1 MMRSDMPK
9 QIQVFRNGG
18 GIASL
23 ATVPMETTMGGQPH
37 RLAYV
42 NPVEEEMMKEMGGLG
57 VPGPGGIP
65 SYLFGFSSISDMF
78 DGGGKG
84 GSGASFSTKSHEDY
98 VKDNPDD
105 KTAKAHPTSNDDNKS
120 SSSSTDVGIVD
131 SILMGLGLRDKT
143 ANYYAATADTIA
155 RTQGIDAANNY
166 INNIS
171 SNENIT
177 TGFDSTGN
185 IQSTGVAE
193 ALAGLDLTGAASQF
207 EATGG
212 GGGGDDSGA
221 VATTTDVVTGGDDG
235 VVTQNTINNFVMNED
250 QQTAALGTLKRIN
263 EDLFKITQGRSFE
276 ELSSGEKQAFIKN
289 NAPTAAELSSI
300 LGVEQAVASN
310 ILNAPGAGTD
320 LRNWSQ
326 ILQDDNPLAATQAA
340 TAAMYSVENLAELQG
355 VTMQPQESLLNPNQ
369 VISQSGNYVLYNP
382 GTGGTATSKQL
393 GMPGSLRLGIVNPL
407 DDGRQMLLTSYGL
420 GTVDDKFGDIA
431 AQYGGGQGILDLLP
445 ALDTYY
451 AENIT
456 IPETT
461 YTQVVKDVNEFGDVS
476 YYDRSGRRYAG
487 GGLADRIVT
496 QDGKTYLMSPQYD
509 AADPFGDIGQITAAS
524 QGNMFLN
531 APDLDLGQQFLY
543 TDDVGQFGFGGMNF
557 QMTNKELLDQEAAKA
572 AANEL
577 AQAQAAGISSGQPII
592 NTQSFS
598 SGQPNFSP
606 LVPAAGTSTAGIV
619 GLPSA
624 GQPVA
629 PATFTAYT
637 PETYLPAVTPL
648 TLPPLG

>member
-9 QIQVFRNGG
+9 QVQAYRNGG
-18 GIASL
+18 GLMSL
-23 ATVPMETTMGGQPH
+23 ATVPMETEMAGQPH
-37 RLAYV
+37 RLAYI
-42 NPVEEEMMKEMGGLG
+42 NPEEEQLLLAMGGAG
-57 VPGPGGIP
+57 EPGPGGIV
-65 SYLFGFSSISDMF
+65 SYFLHNQESRDKIKSAISKAF
-78 DGGGKG
+78 GGGG
-84 GSGASFSTKSHEDY
+84 GSSDKNEKPAATPSS
-98 VKDNPDD
+98 DD
-105 KTAKAHPTSNDDNKS
+105 KPKS
-120 SSSSTDVGIVD
+120 VGLAD
-131 SILMGLGLRDKT
+131 SILMGFGLKEKT
-143 ANYYAATADTIA
+143 PEYYAATARTLA
-155 RTQGIDAANNY
+155 RTQGADRAQQYIDQIGGNL
-166 INNIS
+166 
-171 SNENIT
+171 NIT
-177 TGFDSTGN
+177 TGLDSTGN

-193 ALAGLDLTGAASQF
+193 ALANVDIASAASSF
-207 EATGG
+207 TPST

-221 VATTTDVVTGGDDG
+221 AATTTDVVTGGGDE
-235 VVTQNTINNFVMNED
+235 VVTQTAINNFVMNEA
-250 QQTAALGTLKRIN
+250 QQTAALGTLQRIN
-263 EDLFKITQGRSFE
+263 EDLFKITQGKSFD
-276 ELSSGEKQAFIKN
+276 ELDTGQKQAFIKN
-289 NAPTAAELSSI
+289 NAPTAKELAAITGLDLDIAKSI
-300 LGVEQAVASN
+300 LD
-310 ILNAPGAGTD
+310 APGAGTD

-355 VTMQPQESLLNPNQ
+355 INMQPSEVILNPNQ

-382 GTGGTATSKQL
+382 GTGGTATSKAL
-393 GMPGSLRLGIVNPL
+393 GMPGSLRLGIVNTL
-407 DDGRQMLLTSYGL
+407 DDGRQMLLTNYQL
-420 GTVDDKFGDIA
+420 GNVDDKFGTIA
-431 AQYGGGQGILDLLP
+431 AQYGGGQGILDLIPDLKS
-445 ALDTYY
+445 YY

-461 YTQVVKDVNEFGDVS
+461 YTQVVKDVNAFGDVS
-476 YYDRSGRRYAG
+476 YYDRAGTRYAG
-487 GGLADRIVT
+487 DIGDRIVT
-496 QDGKTYLMSPQYD
+496 QGGKTYLMSPQYD

-557 QMTNKELLDQEAAKA
+557 QMSNKELMEQEAAKA
-572 AANEL
+572 AATNL
-577 AQAQAAGISSGQPII
+577 ANAQAAGISSGQPII

-619 GLPSA
+619 GLPSV